1 MTEKCKKC
9 NDELKEAKKEVESL
23 KDQLFNEKKEKEK
36 TEETLAAAKI
46 DNINLTEEKY
56 GLTKKLKKANEK
68 ISNKPGYDNTV

>member
-1 MTEKCKKC
+1 MTEKC

>member
-68 ISNKPGYDNTV
+68 ISNKLGYDELI

>member
-9 NDELKEAKKEVESL
+9 NDELNEAKKEVESL

-68 ISNKPGYDNTV
+68 ISNKLGYDEIV

>member
-68 ISNKPGYDNTV
+68 ISNKLGYDEIV